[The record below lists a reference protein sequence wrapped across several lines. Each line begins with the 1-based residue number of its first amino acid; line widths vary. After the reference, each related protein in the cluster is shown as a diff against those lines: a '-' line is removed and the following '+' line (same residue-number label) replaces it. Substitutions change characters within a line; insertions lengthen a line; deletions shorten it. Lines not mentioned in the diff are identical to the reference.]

1 MQVAPQ
7 VSVASY
13 PVTSSTSPSAAR
25 TRLLAILGGVVV
37 LVLLA
42 GFAIGLPRVVGEPTA
57 PVAQP
62 DRQPASQPA
71 SQPDRLPDRLPGGWT
86 ALELA
91 AGGDEAGATRDEEY
105 AAQQAQAVAYVNEVL
120 GGVYE
125 RGSTS
130 FQAYVDE
137 SLDNLVTVTVFGAP
151 GGAFAPPN
159 GVADPALFGLDR
171 APVELTREGD
181 AVCIAN
187 YQSAAQ
193 SGQAPQGDPGMP
205 LSVSCQR
212 PRGAQTVQVG
222 SQDMSVADTVV
233 VLDQVAALA

>member
-1 MQVAPQ
+1 M
-7 VSVASY
+7 
-13 PVTSSTSPSAAR
+13 TSSTSR
-25 TRLLAILGGVVV
+25 TRLLAILGGVVA

-42 GFAIGLPRVVGEPTA
+42 GFAIGLPRVVGEPAGPTL
-57 PVAQP
+57 
-62 DRQPASQPA
+62 D
-71 SQPDRLPDRLPGGWT
+71 LPDRLPGGWT

-91 AGGDEAGATRDEEY
+91 AGGDQAGATRDEEY

-125 RGSTS
+125 QGSTA
-130 FQAYVDE
+130 FRAYVDE
-137 SLDNLVTVTVFGAP
+137 SLDNLVTVTVFDAP

-181 AVCIAN
+181 AVCISN

-193 SGQAPQGDPGMP
+193 SGQAPQGDPGVP
-205 LSVSCQR
+205 LSVSCQS
-212 PRGAQTVQVG
+212 PRGEQTVQVG
-222 SQDMSVADTVV
+222 SQDMAVADTVAL
-233 VLDQVAALA
+233 LDQVAALV